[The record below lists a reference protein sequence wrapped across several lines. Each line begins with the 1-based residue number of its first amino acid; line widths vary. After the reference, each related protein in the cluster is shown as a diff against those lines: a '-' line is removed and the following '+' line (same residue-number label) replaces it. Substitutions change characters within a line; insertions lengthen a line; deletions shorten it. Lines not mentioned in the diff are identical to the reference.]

1 MIQDV
6 YYRDDY
12 VLKDGDKTARVHLT
26 RGVKQGCP
34 LFPLL
39 FSLYINDIDDIAE
52 GVSGAITGTAGVHV
66 SHMLY
71 ADDLTLLT
79 NEPCDM
85 QIMLSRLAV
94 YARNKHLIVNI
105 SKSELC
111 TSTPRVKMFLFLMLA
126 VPPFITKI
134 LLVFGHDF
142 LQDLNMAKS
151 AEHAAR
157 PFLASAYRIRRFVR
171 EHALADRPHTSLW
184 LAKTYVI
191 PAGMYG
197 S

>member
-1 MIQDV
+1 M
-6 YYRDDY
+6 
-12 VLKDGDKTARVHLT
+12 HPT

-34 LFPLL
+34 LSPLL
-39 FSLYINDIDDIAE
+39 FSLNINDIDNIAE
-52 GVSGAITGTAGVHV
+52 GAITGIAGVHV

-71 ADDLTLLT
+71 VDNLTLLT
-79 NEPCDM
+79 NEPRDM

-94 YARNKHLIVNI
+94 FARNKHLIVN
-105 SKSELC
+105 
-111 TSTPRVKMFLFLMLA
+111 TSNSVVVHFNSVGFEP
-126 VPPFITKI
+126 
-134 LLVFGHDF
+134 VFDVGGAT
-142 LQDLNMAKS
+142 LQHKDSFRYLGMVYYRTLNMAKS

-197 S
+197 SQVWAGYWFLAGRQGVL